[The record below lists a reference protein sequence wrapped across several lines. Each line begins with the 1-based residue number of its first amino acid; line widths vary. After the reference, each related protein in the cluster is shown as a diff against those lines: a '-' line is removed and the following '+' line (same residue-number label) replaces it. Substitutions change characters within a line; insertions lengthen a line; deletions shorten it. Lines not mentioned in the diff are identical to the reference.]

1 MESINSNGQQHHKPS
16 PRVIGDSFFARPVES
31 YPVENSLAL
40 TSSFIYSSN
49 SGTGKSIKMG
59 HFEVDVLWLYILGAL
74 IIIPV
79 ARAIASLVD
88 AVPVAVVARDGQREL
103 GIGWIGRAAAKLD
116 SFFQF
121 VVNAGPQDGI
131 QANVDAL
138 H

>member
-1 MESINSNGQQHHKPS
+1 MESVNSNGQQHHKPS

-74 IIIPV
+74 IIIGIV
-79 ARAIASLVD
+79 VGAIICCCTGEKKDEKKDDKKGV
-88 AVPVAVVARDGQREL
+88 
-103 GIGWIGRAAAKLD
+103 
-116 SFFQF
+116 
-121 VVNAGPQDGI
+121 
-131 QANVDAL
+131 
-138 H
+138 